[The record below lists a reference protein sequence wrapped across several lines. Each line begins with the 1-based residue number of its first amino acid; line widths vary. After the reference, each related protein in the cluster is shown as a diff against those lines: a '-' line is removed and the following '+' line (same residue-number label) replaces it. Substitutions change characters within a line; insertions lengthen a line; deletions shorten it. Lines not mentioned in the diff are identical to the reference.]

1 MRPLSSILFALSTL
15 ALASCSAMMMDYRK
29 EIEGNNTGGV
39 IPPAALAGKDAQT
52 LANAHCAKWNSGAKI
67 TFSGAEAGG
76 EVVFI
81 CEAPGASWHRAPAA
95 SQQAPAPAKSKS

>member
-1 MRPLSSILFALSTL
+1 MRQFQRIILLLGPLLL
-15 ALASCSAMMMDYRK
+15 AGCSAMLMDHRK

-52 LANAHCAKWNSGAKI
+52 LANAHCGKWNSGAKI

-76 EVVFI
+76 EVVFV
-81 CEAPGASWHRAPAA
+81 CEAPWHRAPAA
-95 SQQAPAPAKSKS
+95 LQQAPAPTKSKS